1 VNCAFVAVPRK
12 TKVFL
17 RGKTNR
23 NKKREVKRRIGSNL
37 ITVNLEDLKKQ

>member
-17 RGKTNR
+17 KGKSNR
-23 NKKREVKRRIGSNL
+23 NEKCEVKRRIGPDL